1 MTASTYG
8 TGVLI
13 AEAARLGARRILV
26 ACGGS
31 ATTDGGAGAIAA
43 IEERGGLRGA
53 DVVVLSDVTTR
64 FADAA
69 RVFGPQKGAGP
80 AAVELLTARLEQQA
94 LAFLRDHG
102 RDPRTVDRTGAAGGF
117 SGGLWARY
125 GAALVSGADYV
136 LDLLDF
142 DGHLA
147 GCSAV
152 VVGEGRLDSQTGQ
165 GKIIAA
171 ILARSGTTPVYAV
184 VGSVHEDL
192 GDYAEQLRRRDRGER
207 RGRDDTCGCGGR
219 RGLPGEHDGTC
230 PPLAAS
236 TGHSPNMP
244 TRGAKDWTCPQGSGR
259 RNGHVPPACAGR
271 IPASLSTRGTC
282 PPLAASTGH
291 SPNMPTRGP
300 RTGHVPMA
308 LQGWAAPGT
317 GHVPRARS
325 TRGRAPLNHFG
336 GRLPQGAGRR
346 LMGLVRCRETSSVER
361 SGEPLLQG
369 ISLFMHLVTHMTDL
383 SRGILGIS
391 RG

>member
-1 MTASTYG
+1 MSILVAPDSFKGTFTAVEVSRHIAAGIRSAGGAVIELPVADGGEGTFDVLVRGLGARRASVSTVGPWGDDLTADIGLTADGTAVVELAAASGLNLPSGRERDPVTASTYG

-13 AEAARLGARRILV
+13 AEAARLGAHRILV

-43 IEERGGLRGA
+43 IEELGGLRGA

-64 FADAA
+64 FVDAA

-80 AAVELLTARLEQQA
+80 AAVDLLAARLEQQA

-142 DGHLA
+142 EQHLA
-147 GCSAV
+147 GCNAV

-171 ILARSGTTPVYAV
+171 ILARSGTAPVYAV

-192 GDYAEQLRRRDRGER
+192 GDYANNFAGVIVASDAAAMARAGAAVARA
-207 RGRDDTCGCGGR
+207 C
-219 RGLPGEHDGTC
+219 
-230 PPLAAS
+230 LA
-236 TGHSPNMP
+236 
-244 TRGAKDWTCPQGSGR
+244 D
-259 RNGHVPPACAGR
+259 
-271 IPASLSTRGTC
+271 
-282 PPLAASTGH
+282 
-291 SPNMPTRGP
+291 
-300 RTGHVPMA
+300 RTGHA
-308 LQGWAAPGT
+308 
-317 GHVPRARS
+317 HR
-325 TRGRAPLNHFG
+325 
-336 GRLPQGAGRR
+336 
-346 LMGLVRCRETSSVER
+346 
-361 SGEPLLQG
+361 
-369 ISLFMHLVTHMTDL
+369 
-383 SRGILGIS
+383 
-391 RG
+391 